1 MITAVLATVTGLA
14 GAAGFGWSVL
24 ARRPA
29 GGGAPGVP
37 WMRQPA
43 RVAKEAWPRPAR
55 LLVAAA
61 VAILAGLVTGWPVG
75 ALLAGCAAVGLPALW
90 AQTGGHRAA
99 DRLEAV
105 AAWTEMLRDTLHAS
119 VGLSQAVVATAA
131 VAPPAIRPA
140 VTALADRLAAGV
152 PATVA
157 LRTFAADL
165 DDASADVVVCALLL
179 AATARA
185 QRLADLLGAL
195 ATATR
200 EDVVSRL
207 HIDAARASARSGIR
221 IIVVFSIGFVAALAV
236 LAHSYLAPFGSVTGQ
251 LVLAVV
257 GACDTAALVLLARMT
272 RPPVVPRLLDTAGCG
287 SVAVGGGPG
296 GFARSVGVPARQP
309 GASIRP
315 VGVPVRQTGGFA
327 RPVGVPGRQPGASS
341 SPFGASARRSGTAGP
356 DRQVPVSPT
365 AGRGATAGFG
375 AAWRT
380 GGFSGRTPRDI
391 ATPQDIAG
399 PAHVGGAGATRQA
412 TGQPAVRGT
421 EGEL

>member
-1 MITAVLATVTGLA
+1 MITVVLATATGMA
-14 GAAGFGWSVL
+14 GAVGFGWSVL
-24 ARRPA
+24 VRRPA
-29 GGGAPGVP
+29 GAGVPGAP
-37 WMRQPA
+37 WTRQPA
-43 RVAKEAWPRPAR
+43 RVTKDAWPRPAR

-75 ALLAGCAAVGLPALW
+75 ALLAGGASVGLPALW
-90 AQTGGHRAA
+90 SQTGGRRAA

-119 VGLSQAVVATAA
+119 VGLSQAIVATAA

-140 VTALADRLAAGV
+140 VIALADRLASGV
-152 PATVA
+152 PATAA

-195 ATATR
+195 AVATR

-221 IIVVFSIGFVAALAV
+221 IIVVFSVSFVAALAV

-272 RPPVVPRLLDTAGCG
+272 RPPVVPRLLDTGG
-287 SVAVGGGPG
+287 DSSVAMESGPG
-296 GFARSVGVPARQP
+296 ASARPVGVPARQH
-309 GASIRP
+309 GAS
-315 VGVPVRQTGGFA
+315 A
-327 RPVGVPGRQPGASS
+327 L
-341 SPFGASARRSGTAGP
+341 PFGAFARRSGTAGP
-356 DRQVPVSPT
+356 DRQVPMSPT
-365 AGRGATAGFG
+365 ASRGATAGFG
-375 AAWRT
+375 APRRT
-380 GGFSGRTPRDI
+380 GGFGERTPRN
-391 ATPQDIAG
+391 IAG
-399 PAHVGGAGATRQA
+399 PARSGGAGATRQA
-412 TGQPAVRGT
+412 TGGPAARGT
-421 EGEL
+421 EGEP